1 MSKSTQWA
9 GIFPH
14 LFTPKELCITDH
26 FGVGSSLQDVVAVAA
41 AGAASLNNN
50 QIGVSSLASG
60 SVGSTGSHAGSSN
73 SGHMGSTS
81 NNCNN
86 LNSTISKDDIA
97 VDVCGEDDSSEMS
110 SSGFPTSTSNHPH
123 EGTPASPALQALSSK
138 CGSGQSP
145 AQTPSPLWLHLA
157 AAAAASAASQKVFHH
172 QQPPRTSPPPPLR
185 LPVSSR
191 THKTPSAQTL
201 LPVQLQTPP

>member
-1 MSKSTQWA
+1 MSKCTQWA

-14 LFTPKELCITDH
+14 LFTPIELCIIDH

-123 EGTPASPALQALSSK
+123 EGTPASPLQALSSK

-172 QQPPRTSPPPPLR
+172 QQPPRTSPPPPPLR
-185 LPVSSR
+185 LSASSR